1 MKGAIETTVAGD
13 AHSGKRRQKKKAP
26 TSGLEQGSWAQ
37 KKEELEDTDGKRL
50 RAIPEGPALRV
61 CDHGGFGR
69 YVGGGIPDSWS
80 IGQDIPSLPI
90 VELEPVRTN
99 PAIYHGREL

>member
-1 MKGAIETTVAGD
+1 MKRIIKEAHNRNSEIE
-13 AHSGKRRQKKKAP
+13 
-26 TSGLEQGSWAQ
+26 WI
-37 KKEELEDTDGKRL
+37 DGKRL

-69 YVGGGIPDSWS
+69 YVGSIPDSWS
-80 IGQDIPSLPI
+80 IGQDIPPLPV

>member
-1 MKGAIETTVAGD
+1 MEGAIETTVAD
-13 AHSGKRRQKKKAP
+13 MPIQGKGAKKKGAYFGAR
-26 TSGLEQGSWAQ
+26 TGKLGT
-37 KKEELEDTDGKRL
+37 KKEELEGTDGKRL

-99 PAIYHGREL
+99 PTIYHGREL